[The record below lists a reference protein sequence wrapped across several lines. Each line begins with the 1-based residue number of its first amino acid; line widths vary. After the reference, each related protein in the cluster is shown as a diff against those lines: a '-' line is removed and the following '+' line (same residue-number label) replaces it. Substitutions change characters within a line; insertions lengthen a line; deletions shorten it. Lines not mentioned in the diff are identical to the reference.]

1 MCLLQ
6 ISPFPYDL
14 VVRELDRFPNAELVW
29 VQEEPK
35 NNGAWGYVRE
45 RLTTASRGGRAI
57 K

>member
-1 MCLLQ
+1 M
-6 ISPFPYDL
+6 
-14 VVRELDRFPNAELVW
+14 VRELDRFPNAELVW